1 MQENQKQNITT
12 IEFDVKV
19 KTFDMNKG
27 ELIDAIAAGSKL
39 TKADAGRSLDV
50 NTEDTVIIRIEPLE
64 NENGISSANI
74 TLESHSKLTK
84 ADAGRNLDGA
94 IESTK

>member
-1 MQENQKQNITT
+1 MQENEKQNITT

-39 TKADAGRSLDV
+39 TKADAGRVGYNS
-50 NTEDTVIIRIEPLE
+50 EDSMIIRIEQCQ
-64 NENGISSANI
+64 NEGSCPQI

-84 ADAGRNLDGA
+84 ADAGKLETATD
-94 IESTK
+94 KK

>member
-1 MQENQKQNITT
+1 MQETQNKTTT

-39 TKADAGRSLDV
+39 TKADAGRSLDY
-50 NTEDTVIIRIEPLE
+50 NTKDTVIIRIEPLE
-64 NENGISSANI
+64 NEKGIILPNI
-74 TLESHSKLTK
+74 TLESYSKMTK
-84 ADAGRNLDGA
+84 ADSGRTA
-94 IESTK
+94 